1 LDKLLNQVKYNF
13 SFLFV
18 VLLFVSVGC
27 RTTKK
32 TLIVNPESEKPIVEE
47 VKVKF
52 DFKSAKVLA
61 DKMEEN
67 KFKYKLL
74 TSKFSAE
81 TNIEG
86 KSNGFN
92 VSIRAKSDSVLW
104 MSFSLLGIEGAR
116 VLATPD
122 TIKFIDRVNHKYLIC
137 DYQYISQMLSADVDF
152 EMLQSILVGNNV
164 AFYSEE
170 EKIKSFR
177 EDNQYVLSTVR
188 KRKLKKVINKAIEG
202 EPVKEL
208 VQRTYLE
215 NESYKISRNLIND
228 FSTNRTFDAK
238 YSNFQKV
245 DNFLFPFSQHFE
257 INSGKKILI
266 DINYNKVEPET
277 ELTFPFNIPAKY
289 ESIR

>member
-1 LDKLLNQVKYNF
+1 LDRNNRQLNYYLHIFLVF
-13 SFLFV
+13 ILSF
-18 VLLFVSVGC
+18 SVGC
-27 RTTKK
+27 RITKK
-32 TLIVNPESEKPIVEE
+32 TVIINPESEKPTVEE

-67 KFKYKLL
+67 KFKYNLL

-81 TNIEG
+81 TNIDG
-86 KSNGFN
+86 KSSGFN
-92 VSIRAKSDSVLW
+92 VSIRAKSDSILW

-122 TIKFIDRVNHKYLIC
+122 TIKFIDRVNHKYIVC
-137 DYQYISQMLSADVDF
+137 DYQYISKMLSADVDF
-152 EMLQSILVGNNV
+152 EMLQSILVGNSV
-164 AFYSEE
+164 EFYGEE

-177 EDNQYVLSTVR
+177 EDDQYVLSTVR
-188 KRKLKKVINKAIEG
+188 KRKLKKVINKVNDG
-202 EPVKEL
+202 EQVNEL

-238 YSNFQKV
+238 YTNFQKV

-257 INSGKKILI
+257 INSGKKILV
-266 DINYNKVEPET
+266 DIIYNKVEPET

>member
-1 LDKLLNQVKYNF
+1 LSKLIIQEKYNF
-13 SFLFV
+13 SLLFV
-18 VLLFVSVGC
+18 VLIFLVVGC

-32 TLIVNPESEKPIVEE
+32 TLVINPESEKPIVEE

-67 KFKYKLL
+67 KFRYKLL
-74 TSKFSAE
+74 TSKFAAE
-81 TNIEG
+81 TTIEG
-86 KSNGFN
+86 KTNGFN

-122 TIKFIDRVNHKYLIC
+122 SIKFVDRVNHKYLVC
-137 DYQYISQMLSADVDF
+137 DYQYISKMLSADIDF
-152 EMLQSILVGNNV
+152 EMLQSILVGNHV
-164 AFYSEE
+164 EFYSEE

-177 EDNQYVLSTVR
+177 EEDQYVLSTVR
-188 KRKLKKVINKAIEG
+188 KRKLKKVINKLNEG
-202 EPVKEL
+202 EPPKEL

-215 NESYKISRNLIND
+215 NDSYKISRNLIND

-238 YSNFQKV
+238 YTNFQKV

-257 INSGKKILI
+257 INSGKKILV
-266 DINYNKVEPET
+266 DITYNKVEPET

>member
-32 TLIVNPESEKPIVEE
+32 TLIVNPQSEKPIVEE

>member
-1 LDKLLNQVKYNF
+1 MDKLLNQVKYNF